1 MISILTLNKSKRVK
15 KSKASRLKCVV
26 GHVVEVLCVLFINVV
41 VAILAQG
48 PSFVVVYQELKWNF
62 AGMVRKGPGLFGESL
77 LGAVVHVVGARPNL
91 GLAPGPGLWSGL
103 WSGLNLGLRCACQQH
118 HCGTHPITVA
128 VGWTVQWH

>member
-1 MISILTLNKSKRVK
+1 MISILTLNKSKRIK
-15 KSKASRLKCVV
+15 KRSKASRLKCVV

-77 LGAVVHVVGARPNL
+77 LGAVVYVVGARPNL

-103 WSGLNLGLRCACQQH
+103 NLGLSLPTASLRNSSYNSAQ
-118 HCGTHPITVA
+118 
-128 VGWTVQWH
+128 